1 LLLDL
6 PFLLVFVAVMF
17 AYSWQL
23 TLIALAILTV
33 ICLIS
38 VLVVPRIKSIM
49 RPTNASAAMM
59 IIAKLLSRT
68 AIPSNAYIIDGG
80 CEEIVTKL

>member
-1 LLLDL
+1 MERNQCRTISSAKSCDLL
-6 PFLLVFVAVMF
+6 PSTA
-17 AYSWQL
+17 
-23 TLIALAILTV
+23 AI
-33 ICLIS
+33 IS
-38 VLVVPRIKSIM
+38 VPVVPRIKSIM